1 MLIEPFY
8 GLIPQSRELLKC
20 EDYKVANLV
29 MIQLPDFLFRFY
41 NTAHRHDPST
51 MSATSPQLNP
61 TEHGPLSNIA
71 GYIVSKLHQTK
82 RKKKGNCSEE
92 IRALLQAMKSTE
104 SPSKFISARTR
115 AGLISPCDDLIRI
128 LEITELS
135 FREEVN
141 KSKLTVRN
149 VFATT
154 ECICNSVQDSHVVKL
169 L

>member
-1 MLIEPFY
+1 
-8 GLIPQSRELLKC
+8 
-20 EDYKVANLV
+20 
-29 MIQLPDFLFRFY
+29 MIQLPNFLVRLY
-41 NTAHRHDPST
+41 NTAYRNEPST

-61 TEHGPLSNIA
+61 TEHEPLSYIA
-71 GYIVSKLHQTK
+71 GYIVSKLHQTN

-92 IRALLQAMKSTE
+92 IQALLQAMKSTE
-104 SPSKFISARTR
+104 SPSNFISARTR
-115 AGLISPCDDLIRI
+115 GGLISSCDDLVRI

-149 VFATT
+149 VFTT
-154 ECICNSVQDSHVVKL
+154 ECRICNSVQDSHVVKL